1 MSSETRRELLE
12 VLAEL
17 SQFCPE
23 VRLGQLVTN
32 LSYLASGP
40 SNSAAWDVE
49 DDELLKAAQ
58 AHLNEWRS
66 RRGAAA
72 KAG

>member
-1 MSSETRRELLE
+1 MSRDIRRELLD

-17 SQFCPE
+17 SEACPE

-49 DDELLKAAQ
+49 DEDLLNAARE
-58 AHLNEWRS
+58 HLKEWRS
-66 RRGAAA
+66 RCGTAA

>member
-1 MSSETRRELLE
+1 MTSETRRELLQ
-12 VLAEL
+12 VLADL
-17 SQFCPE
+17 SEACPD

-49 DDELLKAAQ
+49 DEQLLQAARD
-58 AHLNEWRS
+58 HLNEWRTRQS
-66 RRGAAA
+66 ATA